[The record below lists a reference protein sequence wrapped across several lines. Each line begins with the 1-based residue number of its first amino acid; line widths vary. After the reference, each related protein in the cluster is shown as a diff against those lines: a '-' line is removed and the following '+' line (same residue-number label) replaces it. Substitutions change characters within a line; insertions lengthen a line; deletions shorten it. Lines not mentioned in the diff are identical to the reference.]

1 MKVKETVDPLGGE
14 VGRMMA
20 VNRKKAELLSYYL
33 ASVIFTQ
40 GKSGPTCQK
49 LHNGEQKRNAGQNK
63 ELMREYLIE
72 FKYPGLDGFY
82 ILVY

>member
-20 VNRKKAELLSYYL
+20 VNTEKAELFNCYL

-49 LHNGEQKRNAGQNK
+49 LHIGEQKRNVGQNK
-63 ELMREYLIE
+63 ELMRDYLIE
-72 FKYPGLDGFY
+72 FKY
-82 ILVY
+82 ILV